1 MVVRNAVNPN
11 DLVNFTSVFR
21 ALSNQASVPVYSI
34 SEHIVSWNLHNWHFT
49 EGETEVSRGSLSR
62 SQQAGLRANPGRHL
76 QSLCAEPPWDTAS
89 LKFWICPFKGL
100 KILGHW
106 IQPFECNSCSH
117 CFLWRSE
124 DLSNCISWESGSAA
138 EDLCAVGLWK
148 GQKAEAMCWLMIL
161 WARLI
166 CVLTLGR
173 MTNTAL

>member
-1 MVVRNAVNPN
+1 MTLSTLRLSLEHFPTRRLFLCTLFQSTLYHGIFIT
-11 DLVNFTSVFR
+11 DILLRGRRRFR
-21 ALSNQASVPVYSI
+21 EVHCQEAS
-34 SEHIVSWNLHNWHFT
+34 
-49 EGETEVSRGSLSR
+49 
-62 SQQAGLRANPGRHL
+62 RHL

-124 DLSNCISWESGSAA
+124 DLSKCISWESGSAA